1 MLFLPSALESVFMNL
16 SVAFT
21 EPTAARM
28 AVLMVGMILARGRR
42 TITAA
47 LRVMGSLAGLAFC
60 ESERPMTWPMRRP
73 PPAKAS
79 VPRLAQ

>member
-1 MLFLPSALESVFMNL
+1 MLLLPSALEPVFMNL

-47 LRVMGSLAGLAFC
+47 LQVMGWLADGHF
-60 ESERPMTWPMRRP
+60 
-73 PPAKAS
+73 S
-79 VPRLAQ
+79 VYHRLFSRLP

>member
-1 MLFLPSALESVFMNL
+1 MLTFPSSLEPVFMSL

-28 AVLMVGMILARGRR
+28 GVLMVGMILARGRR

-47 LRVMGSLAGLAFC
+47 LRVMGPLAEGHFSA
-60 ESERPMTWPMRRP
+60 
-73 PPAKAS
+73 
-79 VPRLAQ
+79 